1 MVVQPLQLPER
12 AVAEK
17 SRLTGVEVVEPVG
30 DSRFQFR
37 LQPTLDEAGRRQL
50 VGCLQDLRIDH
61 VLANV
66 VSIDDVATGDDGRER

>member
-1 MVVQPLQLPER
+1 M
-12 AVAEK
+12 
-17 SRLTGVEVVEPVG
+17 G

-50 VGCLQDLRIDH
+50 VGCLQDIRIDH